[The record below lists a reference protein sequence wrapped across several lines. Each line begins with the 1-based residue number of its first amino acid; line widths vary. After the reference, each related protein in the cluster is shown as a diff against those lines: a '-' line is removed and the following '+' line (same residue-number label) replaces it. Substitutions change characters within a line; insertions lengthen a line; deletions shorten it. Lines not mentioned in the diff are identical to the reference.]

1 LLALGLAARLLG
13 RGEPEGLEG
22 NFLAPTMQAMQWM
35 DSPLDERWQILLHGW
50 EQMDSAYWNSQ
61 RGIDAEVDN
70 PRLPEMRKLVVET
83 FTASSASL
91 SDVSFWPLFAY
102 LHPLATL
109 HSKKDTISHLLQE
122 VRWIGAVAHGRATA
136 VVRES
141 FDETQR
147 LCPEPIEQFIIQAD
161 HTAMAPGPLTPD
173 VQKLLA
179 SFATL
184 ESPGLASVY
193 RFDHGSIRRG
203 LDSSLTA
210 AEMKDFLQK
219 HTWGDVPQA
228 INVLIDDVARSH
240 GTLRSSAVSC
250 YVRSDDAALLTQAV
264 AAVTELRSIAPTV
277 AVSALPLAQIL
288 EALRHAGFSPAAE
301 DESGISI
308 DVRPEP
314 AVVPAAKSAKSSK
327 VGKSGLSTPQ
337 TGREHASD
345 ENVERAVAHLISATQ
360 PAGEQPSEATAPV
373 DAEDFTAVLRTAARG
388 SHPVKI
394 TYANKH
400 GEPTT
405 VGATPLRVDGGQ
417 VDALVGTNTVRFPLH
432 RISAVVMD

>member
-1 LLALGLAARLLG
+1 MLA
-13 RGEPEGLEG
+13 
-22 NFLAPTMQAMQWM
+22 Q
-35 DSPLDERWQILLHGW
+35 
-50 EQMDSAYWNSQ
+50 
-61 RGIDAEVDN
+61 
-70 PRLPEMRKLVVET
+70 
-83 FTASSASL
+83 
-91 SDVSFWPLFAY
+91 DV
-102 LHPLATL
+102 
-109 HSKKDTISHLLQE
+109 
-122 VRWIGAVAHGRATA
+122 
-136 VVRES
+136 
-141 FDETQR
+141 
-147 LCPEPIEQFIIQAD
+147 
-161 HTAMAPGPLTPD
+161 
-173 VQKLLA
+173 
-179 SFATL
+179 
-184 ESPGLASVY
+184 ASV
-193 RFDHGSIRRG
+193 
-203 LDSSLTA
+203 
-210 AEMKDFLQK
+210 
-219 HTWGDVPQA
+219 P
-228 INVLIDDVARSH
+228 
-240 GTLRSSAVSC
+240 
-250 YVRSDDAALLTQAV
+250 
-264 AAVTELRSIAPTV
+264 ELRSIAPTV

-337 TGREHASD
+337 TGRELASD